1 MVTSRGHSDFRR
13 VGTQLPLRFGGS
25 EAIAIAGVLLNKICV
40 ADILITRIAELVSIL
55 VIKQHKSPQ
64 L

>member
-1 MVTSRGHSDFRR
+1 METSRGHSDFRR

-25 EAIAIAGVLLNKICV
+25 EAIAIVGVVLNKTCA
-40 ADILITRIAELVSIL
+40 ADILIRRIPELVSIL
-55 VIKQHKSPQ
+55 TVKYHKSPK